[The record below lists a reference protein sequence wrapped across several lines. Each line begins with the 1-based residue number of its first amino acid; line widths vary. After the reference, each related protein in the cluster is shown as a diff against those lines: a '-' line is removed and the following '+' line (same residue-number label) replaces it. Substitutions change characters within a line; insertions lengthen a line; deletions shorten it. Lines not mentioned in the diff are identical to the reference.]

1 MLTLG
6 YLLLVIASGSA
17 ATGDEQAFLE
27 ARRRAV
33 EARSALELTTRTN
46 PRHLMAHV
54 KLCRVYLELGELQ
67 KADAALGAAR
77 RLSPNSKAVASISEL
92 VAQRKVGR

>member
-1 MLTLG
+1 
-6 YLLLVIASGSA
+6 
-17 ATGDEQAFLE
+17 
-27 ARRRAV
+27 
-33 EARSALELTTRTN
+33 
-46 PRHLMAHV
+46 MAHV